1 MGPQAHQQPQS
12 ALPSLHPQHT
22 GLGAASKLHPGL
34 CLSSAACRLVPSP
47 LPCCS
52 QLLRLS
58 LTWGLMCHL
67 AFALWLLGGQQNR
80 LLSPAQLRVA
90 VPSMVGLCSC
100 WRDHCPAQAGVVF
113 LCGRKPLLQLADT
126 TCLGNHCNSRFKKEK
141 DQPPRKPKP
150 VKIRKEQDLQC
161 LPRQDSTRRYSIRAH
176 RQKNKQTVCSRKKRT
191 QLKLSSRFQCENKE
205 DISEH

>member
-1 MGPQAHQQPQS
+1 MHKAQVGSLLLLAEIVRKGCDDTEGKKQGDEDGWLMGPQAHQQPQS

-34 CLSSAACRLVPSP
+34 CLSSAAGRLVPSP

-52 QLLRLS
+52 QFLHLS

-100 WRDHCPAQAGVVF
+100 WRDHCPA
-113 LCGRKPLLQLADT
+113 
-126 TCLGNHCNSRFKKEK
+126 
-141 DQPPRKPKP
+141 
-150 VKIRKEQDLQC
+150 
-161 LPRQDSTRRYSIRAH
+161 
-176 RQKNKQTVCSRKKRT
+176 
-191 QLKLSSRFQCENKE
+191 
-205 DISEH
+205 